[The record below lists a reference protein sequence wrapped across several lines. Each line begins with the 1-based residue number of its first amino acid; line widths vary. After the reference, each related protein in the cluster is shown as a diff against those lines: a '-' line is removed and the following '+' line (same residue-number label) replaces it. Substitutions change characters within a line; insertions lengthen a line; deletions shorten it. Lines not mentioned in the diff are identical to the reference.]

1 MHFVSSLAT
10 PAVWAQWTWTFVL
23 ELCEHLHS
31 SDFLHRKKVRA
42 MRIIGGSE
50 WLSELCM
57 FWVALDVPTL

>member
-1 MHFVSSLAT
+1 M
-10 PAVWAQWTWTFVL
+10 Q
-23 ELCEHLHS
+23 ELCETFGA
-31 SDFLHRKKVRA
+31 DFLHREKVRA